1 MRSIWKGHIRFLLVA
16 IPVRVYNALE
26 TSEKIQFNQLHRED
40 YGPIGYDKRCKKCG
54 EIVTNDQI
62 TKGYQYEP
70 DRWAIVEPDD
80 VAKIKIKTTK
90 AVDIVGFVNREE
102 IPTTFYDSPY
112 FAGPDGAASEKPYAL
127 LREVMKETGKVGVG
141 KVVLRDREDL
151 VAIFPHE
158 DGLVLQK
165 LHYPHELR
173 KMEDVPDLENVQKLD
188 AAKLNKNELKLATT
202 LVQEMAT
209 TLTDIDTADNYHEAL
224 RNLIDSKIKGR
235 QITEY
240 EVEEVPRL
248 DIMSDREVLENATDR
263 VVFVVA
269 AVNRDVEVATS
280 GTADRERAHASLR
293 RVERRLQGCTRN
305 QYCERCEGAAV
316 DRKIFQSTLIDN
328 SAHFGLGRLHERCTL
343 AGDCDR
349 LADTADFQVSVCSGP
364 LQHVDYNWFHNVSR
378 KALRLDFQAIVAR
391 NELSDFVV
399 AVFTRGG
406 CS

>member
-62 TKGYQYEP
+62 TMGYQYEP

-248 DIMSDREVLENATDR
+248 DIMSALKKSLQASNRKPMVKAPG
-263 VVFVVA
+263 A
-269 AVNRDVEVATS
+269 ASKKKPQITLVKP
-280 GTADRERAHASLR
+280 RAAKKR
-293 RVERRLQGCTRN
+293 RVG
-305 QYCERCEGAAV
+305 
-316 DRKIFQSTLIDN
+316 
-328 SAHFGLGRLHERCTL
+328 
-343 AGDCDR
+343 
-349 LADTADFQVSVCSGP
+349 
-364 LQHVDYNWFHNVSR
+364 
-378 KALRLDFQAIVAR
+378 
-391 NELSDFVV
+391 
-399 AVFTRGG
+399 
-406 CS
+406 